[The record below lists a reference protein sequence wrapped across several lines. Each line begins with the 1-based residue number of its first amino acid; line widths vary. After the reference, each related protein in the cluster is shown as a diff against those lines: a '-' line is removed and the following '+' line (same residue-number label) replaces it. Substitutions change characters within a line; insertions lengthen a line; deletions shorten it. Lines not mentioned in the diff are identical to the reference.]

1 MKAYLPKRTLV
12 AACGC
17 VAGLSRWCWGCFP
30 RELRSG
36 ARWGGQAMIEGRGNS
51 RSEAR
56 KLERRPPWGGCGL
69 VALVRGVF
77 VVAVVAVFN
86 AALFFTFFY

>member
-1 MKAYLPKRTLV
+1 MKAYLPYTGTG
-12 AACGC
+12 CGVWLC
-17 VAGLSRWCWGCFP
+17 GWPRGGVGGVFP

-56 KLERRPPWGGCGL
+56 NLERRPPWGGCGL
-69 VALVRGVF
+69 VALLRGVF
-77 VVAVVAVFN
+77 VIAVVAVFN

>member
-1 MKAYLPKRTLV
+1 MVDYLSSQPNR
-12 AACGC
+12 
-17 VAGLSRWCWGCFP
+17 AGYQVSTKQGSGP
-30 RELRSG
+30 ELRSG

-69 VALVRGVF
+69 VALLRGVF
-77 VVAVVAVFN
+77 VIAVVAVFN